1 MPKSVGILNFV
12 NDSLTNYIALNIKF
26 ISALGIMGLLSV
38 LAITHLYD
46 VNTQIMPDREPRR
59 M

>member
-1 MPKSVGILNFV
+1 MPKSVSILNFV

-46 VNTQIMPDREPRR
+46 VNTQIMPAREPRR

>member
-38 LAITHLYD
+38 LAILIYT
-46 VNTQIMPDREPRR
+46 M
-59 M
+59 